1 MSNVGTE
8 AEYEAAI
15 SAVGGSMQR
24 EPLPFE
30 QAPPR
35 IVTVPYR
42 SIGTSR
48 GAQVEYDFGDPN
60 VAKYIRDSDL
70 VGLDTVRFATR
81 QGQLQS
87 VRKFEYKGDLL
98 VDAKN
103 NIARRQYNVN
113 SEPLGL
119 LRSLGTN
126 AVRLQYLDTL
136 YQKGFYRSGKP
147 SANGLSGS
155 DQAAMGNLLEYSNA
169 MGRTWDVAFLE
180 VTSLENERSLGGAAA
195 VRVTAKEDV
204 REYVNRDSLDLLGR
218 VLTRAEFREALQIIQ
233 ARERAPRAGE
243 QQATLGSLSAEAV
256 RQIAPQEVQVNDV
269 ADGIDIFRD
278 MLRTARG

>member
-1 MSNVGTE
+1 MSDVGTE
-8 AEYEAAI
+8 AEFEAAI
-15 SAVGGSMQR
+15 ASVGVSGQR

-42 SIGTSR
+42 SIATSR
-48 GAQVEYDFGDPN
+48 ATDVQYDWGDPN
-60 VAKYIRDSDL
+60 VAKYIRDADL
-70 VGLDTVRFATR
+70 APLDTVRFPTR
-81 QGQLQS
+81 QGQLES

-155 DQAAMGNLLEYSNA
+155 DQAAMGNLLEYANA

-180 VTSLENERSLGGAAA
+180 VTSLENERGLGGAAA
-195 VRVTAKEDV
+195 VRVTAKEDI

-218 VLTRAEFREALQIIQ
+218 TLTRAEFREALRIIQ
-233 ARERAPRAGE
+233 ARERSPRAGE
-243 QQATLGSLSAEAV
+243 QQATLGALSAEAV
-256 RQIAPQEVQVNDV
+256 RQIAPQEVQLNDV